1 MNHKR
6 VWLAAGLLLVLLLG
20 GYFVASPWVA
30 LARFKEDAR
39 ARRVEKMADYVDFA
53 AVQASLKAQMRGKL
67 KAEIQRSQPNDGLAA
82 AAEML
87 GAAVANL
94 VLDPVVD
101 RVASPQGMVAIMN
114 GENPLPGLNK
124 LDIAVSPTASAE
136 ASPQPPATPQPQ
148 PDGKQPGAAAADA
161 ANATDAAKTGT
172 AQRRQWKLS
181 YTAWNRAE
189 IRAVPPEE
197 GAPYLVMQRTGIF
210 GWQVVDVQ
218 LGKLW

>member
-53 AVQASLKAQMRGKL
+53 AVQASLKAQMRNKI
-67 KAEIQRSQPNDGLAA
+67 KAEVGRQDDDFAA
-82 AAEML
+82 ATQIL

-94 VLDPVVD
+94 VLDPVVEK
-101 RVASPQGMVAIMN
+101 VASPQGMVAIMN

-124 LDIAVSPTASAE
+124 LDIAV
-136 ASPQPPATPQPQ
+136 QPPAQTAPPAPTPPQP
-148 PDGKQPGAAAADA
+148 
-161 ANATDAAKTGT
+161 NASPHAQAPGT
-172 AQRRQWKLS
+172 ASDAGAQPAQARRQWRLS
-181 YTAWNRAE
+181 YTGLNQAV
-189 IRAVPPEE
+189 IRAVPAEE
-197 GAPYLVMQRTGIF
+197 DAPYLVMQRKGLF